1 VQRLGRRPMV
11 IYNGSAM
18 EPRLEEWLGMPLEPG
33 RVWHQ
38 RGEPTVADV
47 DAAVAAAR
55 SGGCDVVV
63 GLGGGSAIDTAK
75 AVAGRLTNGGAARDY
90 MEVVGE
96 GRKITTDALPWVAVP
111 TTAGT
116 GAEATRNAVVGL
128 PEKQFKASIRSEL
141 LLPRAAII
149 DPALGVDVPP
159 EVTA

>member
-1 VQRLGRRPMV
+1 MPGMQSFEFNIVPRVFFGAGQVRQVAPIVQRLGRRPMV

-18 EPRLEEWLGMPLEPG
+18 EPRLEEWLGMLLEPG

-75 AVAGRLTNGGAARDY
+75 AVAGLLTNGGAARDY

-116 GAEATRNAVVGL
+116 GAEATRNAVV
-128 PEKQFKASIRSEL
+128 
-141 LLPRAAII
+141 
-149 DPALGVDVPP
+149 
-159 EVTA
+159 